1 MSASVAK
8 NMSQNNIKGI
18 ILYNWNVKG
27 MISDHIRALS
37 IPQEVSS
44 FNTTQINIKANPSL
58 NGTSNKFALG
68 KKNSFDGKS
77 KFRIY
82 YGPNL
87 RTWK

>member
-1 MSASVAK
+1 
-8 NMSQNNIKGI
+8 
-18 ILYNWNVKG
+18 

-44 FNTTQINIKANPSL
+44 FNTTQINIKANPSF

-77 KFRIY
+77 KI
-82 YGPNL
+82 
-87 RTWK
+87 